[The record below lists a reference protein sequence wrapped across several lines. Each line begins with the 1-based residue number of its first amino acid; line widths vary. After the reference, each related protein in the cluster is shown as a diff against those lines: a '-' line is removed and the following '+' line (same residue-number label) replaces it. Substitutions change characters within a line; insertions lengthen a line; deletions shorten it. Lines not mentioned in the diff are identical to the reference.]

1 MKSNQLILLLVA
13 AAVLGGG
20 GVLVLKNRQA
30 DYQRSA
36 TEMGG
41 KVLGNVDLS
50 AIAGVRLKNA
60 TNTVNI
66 VRTGDSWGVR
76 ERGDFP
82 ANFGEVSEFVRKLA
96 ELKVVQPQ
104 RVGASRLGMLEL
116 TAEKGTQVELLGA
129 DGKTIKSLL
138 LGAKHMKSGAGAGA
152 ESPFG
157 GGAGGWP
164 DGRYVMVGSDLNTI
178 AVVSEPLANANP
190 KAEDWIAKEFVKID
204 QPVSVEVIH
213 PEATNSFALSRTNE
227 LADWTLV
234 GAKPGEELDKT
245 KASQFS
251 GVLSSPSIDDVK
263 VNPDAK
269 ALGLDQPV
277 QAVIR
282 TARGFTY
289 KLRIGKQEG
298 EDSYPVQVSVDAEL
312 PKERTAGKDEKAE
325 DKAKLDKEFKDLIS
339 KQADKLKAEQA
350 FGKWTVVMKKWSIE
364 TLLKKRSELFAD
376 KKADPAAAA
385 PGGAPGFNPLD
396 ALKGS
401 IPGGN

>member
-1 MKSNQLILLLVA
+1 MKSNQLILLLLA

-20 GVLVLKNRQA
+20 GVLVLRNRQA

-66 VRTGDSWGVR
+66 VRTGDTWGVR

-104 RVGASRLGMLEL
+104 RVGTSRLGMLEL
-116 TAEKGTQVELLGA
+116 TPEKGTQVELLGA

-138 LGAKHMKSGAGAGA
+138 LGAKHMKTGAGA

-164 DGRYVMVGSDLNTI
+164 DGRYVMVGTDLNTI

-204 QPVSVEVIH
+204 QPISVEVIH
-213 PEATNSFALSRTNE
+213 PEATNSFALTRTNE
-227 LADWTLV
+227 TADWTLV

-251 GVLSSPSIDDVK
+251 SVLSSPSIDDVK

-289 KLRIGKQEG
+289 KLRIGKHEG
-298 EDSYPVQVSVDAEL
+298 EDSHPVQVTVDAEL

-325 DKAKLDKEFKDLIS
+325 DKAKLDKEFKDLIA
-339 KQADKLKAEQA
+339 KQNDKLKAEQA
-350 FGKWTVVMKKWSIE
+350 FAKWTVVMKKWSIE

-376 KKADPAAAA
+376 KKPDPAAAA
-385 PGGAPGFNPLD
+385 PGGAPGLNPLD
-396 ALKGS
+396 AIKAS

>member
-1 MKSNQLILLLVA
+1 VA

-116 TAEKGTQVELLGA
+116 TAEQGTQVELLGA

-164 DGRYVMVGSDLNTI
+164 DGRYVMVGTDLNTI

-227 LADWTLV
+227 LAEWTLV

-325 DKAKLDKEFKDLIS
+325 DKAKLDKEFKDLIA

-364 TLLKKRSELFAD
+364 TLLKKRSELFVD
-376 KKADPAAAA
+376 KKPDPAAAA

-396 ALKGS
+396 AIKAS